1 MLTPNNNGKIEIDI
15 SAKEKHAINV
25 DLVEDSFE
33 VDAIPSSEQ
42 KQINLDN
49 YLSLD
54 NEKPYTPTGDYNPST
69 KKYIDDIIKNFKSL
83 NIEKVNTLEE
93 VTDAQTIYLI
103 PSLLVDGTNY
113 YEEYILVDGKPECLG
128 VTKAE
133 MAKKQNRLIEGENV
147 SIVDDV
153 ISAKGGV
160 EPKRG
165 EELALMKEPFSG
177 VAFCTEGYGEEFLEG
192 SMYEYEDGVLI
203 KTIELSGG
211 GAGNTN
217 QSITITPLED
227 NVAVGNPVLLE
238 YEFKS
243 KASGK
248 GTAKLLI
255 NGVLKSSK
263 IISKGVN
270 SFDITEFVKE
280 GTNFFTV
287 TITDSS
293 NSTVTFDYII
303 NGVKL
308 TLKTTFNESNVYTG
322 EIPYTYTVIGAGL
335 KTVTF
340 TLDNEKIGS
349 VDIRSTGEQSKY
361 IISGL
366 SHGAHILKVKATT
379 MVGEVLIES
388 NELVSQILFAE
399 EGVMTP
405 IVSSSFSKTE
415 AIEGELLAIDYII
428 YDPAGTTATAYL
440 QVNEEEPTIIQV
452 DRIKHYWNIA
462 KYPVGDVIFKIG
474 CGDVSISLPVTVTKL
489 EMDIEPVEDDLSLF
503 LSAANRSN
511 AELEDVR
518 EIWAYNDI
526 VCELTNLNWVSNG
539 WLNNTLK
546 LTGEST
552 GYIPLNIFGSDPK
565 ATGKTIE
572 IEFATHNIKNYDSVL
587 LSCYTENKGIQ
598 ITATEAFLKSEQE
611 TVKVRFKE
619 DEKTRVSYVIES
631 GNDNRLIRT
640 YVNGILSGIAQYDS
654 SDNFQQGAPIGI
666 TLNEGKEEIDIYTIR
681 VYDIA
686 LSSRQVLNNYI
697 CDLTDISEKIAK
709 YQANNVYDIYGSISM
724 AKIKSMIPILT
735 ITGPLPPVKG
745 EKQTV
750 NVTYADPLNPSL
762 DFSQENCTIDIQGT
776 SSQYYPKKNYKIKF
790 NEAFSF
796 YEGAIPEREYTF
808 KADYMES
815 SHSHNT
821 GNAILVNSLYTEMF
835 PTQTKDN
842 GVRNTIYGFP
852 CAIYYRASAAADYEY
867 FGAYN
872 FNNDK
877 GNSDTLGLVGT
888 KAQSWEFKNNTS
900 THCLLRNDDFSPEAK
915 PEDDFEARYP
925 DKYKDYTD
933 LQRVVSWIVSTD
945 GDLTKFK
952 NEFNQYFNL
961 HYCLIYYVMLEWG
974 LMMDSRAKNM
984 FFDTID
990 GNIWYPRMYDMDTCY
1005 GLNNEGVLNFSYGL
1019 EQHDPNIYNGE
1030 NSLFWNNFE
1039 QVYEKEI
1046 KSMYLSLR
1054 SSGKL
1059 SYDNMMMIFKQNQI
1073 DKICEAQYNED
1084 AQFKYLSPVVENND
1098 TTYLYAAQGSR
1109 ESHFQWWIS
1118 NRIKYL
1124 DSKYEAADYLAD
1136 FITMRM
1142 YTNEGTFKI
1151 TPYIDQYLKIRY
1163 GSADVKVRGR
1173 AGEETTVPCPAGLIF
1188 NDTETIIY
1196 GANGISEIGDLSTK
1210 YPGTVDVSKGLKL
1223 AALKVGDSAP
1233 DYQNTHLT
1241 TLTLG
1246 NNKLLRSIDV
1256 SNCPNLVGNL
1266 NVEGCTA
1273 LREFKATG
1281 SGLKGITFV
1290 DGGDLETLELP
1301 FSLTN
1306 LTIKNH
1312 ANLLSIKPSKFADL
1326 QTLILK
1332 NSKLN
1337 ASNLVSANYRNL
1349 TRVYC
1354 TFEEDANVELST
1366 YIIDYLLEN
1375 CNGVDDNG
1383 LNTEYPNIQ
1392 GYLTVT
1398 YPNTI
1403 SEERVNDI
1411 KSRYAIAFPYLNI
1424 TYKAIKNFFT
1434 YNSSNNRIEF
1444 PVLNENL
1451 PAVAVIPNRNQIEE
1465 VLGLAKGTINENTK
1479 FYSNNTSSSNYKKTL
1494 KQLILPEGYAEYYL
1508 DMEYYN
1514 EIEAIVMPKGYTKI
1528 TCFKINDSYSPYA
1541 KYIEEIDFSSENIDL
1556 TALRGL
1562 NFHPG
1567 GSNLKRF
1574 SLKGKT
1580 LTHNT
1585 AG

>member
-1 MLTPNNNGKIEIDI
+1 
-15 SAKEKHAINV
+15 
-25 DLVEDSFE
+25 
-33 VDAIPSSEQ
+33 
-42 KQINLDN
+42 
-49 YLSLD
+49 
-54 NEKPYTPTGDYNPST
+54 
-69 KKYIDDIIKNFKSL
+69 
-83 NIEKVNTLEE
+83 
-93 VTDAQTIYLI
+93 
-103 PSLLVDGTNY
+103 
-113 YEEYILVDGKPECLG
+113 
-128 VTKAE
+128 
-133 MAKKQNRLIEGENV
+133 
-147 SIVDDV
+147 
-153 ISAKGGV
+153 
-160 EPKRG
+160 
-165 EELALMKEPFSG
+165 
-177 VAFCTEGYGEEFLEG
+177 
-192 SMYEYEDGVLI
+192 
-203 KTIELSGG
+203 
-211 GAGNTN
+211 
-217 QSITITPLED
+217 
-227 NVAVGNPVLLE
+227 
-238 YEFKS
+238 
-243 KASGK
+243 
-248 GTAKLLI
+248 
-255 NGVLKSSK
+255 
-263 IISKGVN
+263 
-270 SFDITEFVKE
+270 
-280 GTNFFTV
+280 
-287 TITDSS
+287 
-293 NSTVTFDYII
+293 
-303 NGVKL
+303 
-308 TLKTTFNESNVYTG
+308 
-322 EIPYTYTVIGAGL
+322 
-335 KTVTF
+335 
-340 TLDNEKIGS
+340 
-349 VDIRSTGEQSKY
+349 
-361 IISGL
+361 
-366 SHGAHILKVKATT
+366 
-379 MVGEVLIES
+379 
-388 NELVSQILFAE
+388 
-399 EGVMTP
+399 
-405 IVSSSFSKTE
+405 
-415 AIEGELLAIDYII
+415 
-428 YDPAGTTATAYL
+428 
-440 QVNEEEPTIIQV
+440 
-452 DRIKHYWNIA
+452 
-462 KYPVGDVIFKIG
+462 
-474 CGDVSISLPVTVTKL
+474 
-489 EMDIEPVEDDLSLF
+489 
-503 LSAANRSN
+503 
-511 AELEDVR
+511 
-518 EIWAYNDI
+518 
-526 VCELTNLNWVSNG
+526 
-539 WLNNTLK
+539 
-546 LTGEST
+546 
-552 GYIPLNIFGSDPK
+552 
-565 ATGKTIE
+565 
-572 IEFATHNIKNYDSVL
+572 
-587 LSCYTENKGIQ
+587 
-598 ITATEAFLKSEQE
+598 
-611 TVKVRFKE
+611 
-619 DEKTRVSYVIES
+619 
-631 GNDNRLIRT
+631 
-640 YVNGILSGIAQYDS
+640 
-654 SDNFQQGAPIGI
+654 
-666 TLNEGKEEIDIYTIR
+666 
-681 VYDIA
+681 
-686 LSSRQVLNNYI
+686 
-697 CDLTDISEKIAK
+697 
-709 YQANNVYDIYGSISM
+709 
-724 AKIKSMIPILT
+724 
-735 ITGPLPPVKG
+735 
-745 EKQTV
+745 
-750 NVTYADPLNPSL
+750 
-762 DFSQENCTIDIQGT
+762 
-776 SSQYYPKKNYKIKF
+776 
-790 NEAFSF
+790 
-796 YEGAIPEREYTF
+796 
-808 KADYMES
+808 
-815 SHSHNT
+815 
-821 GNAILVNSLYTEMF
+821 
-835 PTQTKDN
+835 
-842 GVRNTIYGFP
+842 
-852 CAIYYRASAAADYEY
+852 
-867 FGAYN
+867 
-872 FNNDK
+872 
-877 GNSDTLGLVGT
+877 
-888 KAQSWEFKNNTS
+888 
-900 THCLLRNDDFSPEAK
+900 
-915 PEDDFEARYP
+915 
-925 DKYKDYTD
+925 
-933 LQRVVSWIVSTD
+933 
-945 GDLTKFK
+945 
-952 NEFNQYFNL
+952 
-961 HYCLIYYVMLEWG
+961 
-974 LMMDSRAKNM
+974 MDSRAKNM

-1109 ESHFQWWIS
+1109 ESHFQWWVS

-1223 AALKVGDSAP
+1223 AALKIGDSAP

-1332 NSKLN
+1332 NSKLD

-1398 YPNTI
+1398 YPNTL

-1411 KSRYAIAFPYLNI
+1411 KSRYTIAFPYLNI

-1451 PAVAVIPNRNQIEE
+1451 PAVAVIPNRDEIEE

-1479 FYSNNTSSSNYKKTL
+1479 FYSSNTSSSNYKKTL

-1514 EIEAIVMPKGYTKI
+1514 EIEAIVMPKGYAKI
-1528 TCFKINDSYSPYA
+1528 TCFRINDNNSPYA
-1541 KYIEEIDFSSENIDL
+1541 KYIEEIDFSAENIDL

-1562 NFHPG
+1562 SFHPG
-1567 GSNLKRF
+1567 ESNLKRF